1 MILLLGFIWTV
12 GSRPASGLTTDGR
25 VPAPQVGFLAPSF
38 TLTDLEGQ
46 TVSLS
51 DFQGRVVILNF
62 WASWC
67 PPCRAEMPAIQQVY
81 QNYQNQGL
89 IVLAVD
95 ASVQDV
101 PAQMQSFLETFTHT
115 YPILLDENGLV
126 DHLYAIDSLPTT
138 FFIGRDGTIKDR
150 VVGGPMTFAG
160 LSARV
165 EALLQEAP

>member
-1 MILLLGFIWTV
+1 
-12 GSRPASGLTTDGR
+12 
-25 VPAPQVGFLAPSF
+25 
-38 TLTDLEGQ
+38 
-46 TVSLS
+46 
-51 DFQGRVVILNF
+51 
-62 WASWC
+62 
-67 PPCRAEMPAIQQVY
+67 
-81 QNYQNQGL
+81 
-89 IVLAVD
+89 VD
-95 ASVQDV
+95 ASIQDV